1 MMVSPDVFVG
11 IDVSKGRLD
20 VHLRPLGIGFSVSNE
35 AAGYAEL
42 IARLRPLRT
51 KHIVLEATGAA
62 PAPLPASAA
71 GCATC
76 CP

>member
-42 IARLRPLRT
+42 IARLRPLGPPPRIWPT
-51 KHIVLEATGAA
+51 
-62 PAPLPASAA
+62 
-71 GCATC
+71 
-76 CP
+76 